1 MECDFD
7 TLSDFFSAEQGPA
20 LIHGAAP
27 FTPLEWRETVR
38 MVCRDG
44 RALPA
49 LTHRYHAWRE
59 ESACGCTSRYCTLH
73 RKAA

>member
-7 TLSDFFSAEQGPA
+7 TLSDFFSAESGPA
-20 LIHGAAP
+20 LVHGAAP
-27 FTPLEWRETVR
+27 FTPIEWRESVR

-49 LTHRYHAWRE
+49 LTHRYHAWRVA
-59 ESACGCTSRYCTLH
+59 SVCGCTSRHCMQH